1 MQDDVIAEIKQRLD
15 IETIVGET
23 VRLSRAGRNLK
34 GLCPFH
40 GEKSPSFVVYPKDG
54 SYHCFGCNEGGDIL
68 TFVMKTDGLDFRGAL
83 EKLAR
88 RAGVELKPRN
98 DQAVAEDRA
107 RERLKEACAAA
118 SSFYANI
125 LRNHPGA
132 AAARAYA
139 TKRGLLPSTVETF
152 GIGYAPD
159 SFDMLGN
166 FLLERGYT
174 SQELIDAGLVAE
186 RDSGGHYDRFRNRL
200 VFTIRDSKGTPVGFG
215 GRAMGDGT
223 PKYLNSPQSVIF
235 DKSSILYGFDLARPH
250 IQRSGQV
257 VIVEGYMDVVIA
269 HQAGQH
275 NVVGTNG
282 TALTDNHAELLKKIA
297 KRVILCLDPDTAGDL
312 AALKGSEVLQEHA
325 EKIAIPIMGE
335 RGMLGVEHRSDL
347 EIRIMQLPRGM
358 DPDEL
363 LLSDGGPKQWEEL
376 RDSALTL
383 VDHVTGVVSARYDI
397 NTARGKSDAVGELAL
412 FIREV
417 GDPVQRAHYVQ
428 RISSALRV
436 PEDAVQ
442 EAVGRYRPQGQGR
455 NQRRPLA
462 DRRGSNDP
470 NQAAKVAPPPDKTPE
485 EHLLS
490 LVMRYPQTTWMAGAP
505 LSEDFT
511 HLENRLIFEAV
522 VLVAANAD
530 KASPNAEAIRTEAQE
545 SLDPVLLPIFERIMS
560 RDEPELYRF
569 ALPYELEARLKR
581 LRRYND
587 LMWNQQ
593 CSLMIREAEQSGDS
607 ETLAKLLPLWA
618 RSLARYKHYN
628 PKQSTVYRD
637 SRD

>member
-1 MQDDVIAEIKQRLD
+1 MQDDVIAEIKERLD

-40 GEKSPSFVVYPKDG
+40 GEKTPSFVVYPKDG
-54 SYHCFGCNEGGDIL
+54 SYHCFGCGEGGDIL

-83 EKLAR
+83 EKLAG

-98 DQAVAEDRA
+98 DHAVAEDRA
-107 RERLKEACAAA
+107 RERLREACAAA

-139 TKRGLLPSTVETF
+139 TERGLLPATIEIF

-166 FLLERGYT
+166 FLLERGYS
-174 SQELIDAGLVAE
+174 SQELLDAGLVAE
-186 RDSGGHYDRFRNRL
+186 RESGGHYDRFRNRL
-200 VFTIRDSKGTPVGFG
+200 VFTIRDAKGMPVGFG
-215 GRAMGDGT
+215 GRALGNGT

-235 DKSSILYGFDLARPH
+235 DKSNILYGFDLARPY

-282 TALTDNHAELLKKIA
+282 TALTDGHAELLKKIA

-325 EKIAIPIMGE
+325 EKIAIPIRGE
-335 RGMLGVEHRSDL
+335 HGMLGVEHRSDL
-347 EIRIMQLPRGM
+347 EIRIMQLPRGK

-363 LLSDGGPKQWEEL
+363 LLSEGGAKQWEEL
-376 RDSALTL
+376 RESALTL
-383 VDHVTGVVSARYDI
+383 VDHVTGVVSARYDTS
-397 NTARGKSDAVGELAL
+397 TARGKSDAVGELAL

-417 GDPVQRAHYVQ
+417 GDPVQRAHYIQ
-428 RISSALRV
+428 RIASTLRV

-442 EAVGRYRPQGQGR
+442 EAVGRYRGQGGR
-455 NQRRPLA
+455 SQRRP
-462 DRRGSNDP
+462 DNRRPAAEP
-470 NQAAKVAPPPDKTPE
+470 NQAPSPARPPDSTPE

-490 LVMRYPQTTWMAGAP
+490 LILRYPQTTWMAGAP
-505 LSEDFT
+505 LAEDFT
-511 HLENRLIFEAV
+511 HLENRLTFEAIIR
-522 VLVAANAD
+522 AASVAD
-530 KASPNAEAIRTEAQE
+530 KATPNAEAIREEAQGD
-545 SLDPVLLPIFERIMS
+545 LDPVLLPNFERIMARS
-560 RDEPELYRF
+560 EPELYRF
-569 ALPYELEARLKR
+569 ALPYELESRLKR
-581 LRRYND
+581 LRHYND

-593 CSLMIREAEQSGDS
+593 CSLMIREAEQSGDT
-607 ETLAKLLPLWA
+607 ETLDKLLPLWT